1 MQRFDQTGNIIEQ
14 GTEDDASQAE
24 RIGGGLHRMQSQ
36 NRIVLGLR
44 EPVATG
50 ETVGVR
56 IRGHALRLG
65 DNRIAVLVRDEHIQ
79 QRCSSAT
86 NTYSSGASAIYGC
99 LPISDMRF
107 LSAGSLTRT
116 ADQSFRYWLEA
127 ACWATVSSVATVSSS
142 KGSATNLRMDLRLS
156 SVSIVLLVT
165 MLSLSQR
172 DAPRATHLR

>member
-79 QRCSSAT
+79 QRCP
-86 NTYSSGASAIYGC
+86 AIYGC